1 MQRFEFSLQ
10 QVLDLRRHQR
20 VEAERRLAQI
30 KRRIRELEEEAEQ
43 VQNELKSAASEELPA
58 EVRPRDF
65 RQRAAHREA
74 VRSTHRRLRER
85 IDSLRDRAEKA
96 REELLE
102 RRREE
107 ESLRTLRA
115 EEKGT
120 HAEEAERTHQKLMD
134 EQALT
139 RFARNQSTDRS

>member
-1 MQRFEFSLQ
+1 MKRFEFSLQ

-20 VEAERRLAQI
+20 VEAERRLARI
-30 KRRIRELEEEAEQ
+30 KRRINELEREAEQ
-43 VQNELKSAASEELPA
+43 VQNELNAVAREALPD

-65 RQRAAHREA
+65 RRRAAHREG
-74 VRSTHRRLRER
+74 VRARHRRLRER
-85 IDSLRDRAEKA
+85 IDALRKRAEEA

-107 ESLRTLRA
+107 ESLRTLRD
-115 EEKGT
+115 EEKSE
-120 HAEEAERTHQKLMD
+120 HAEDAERTHQKLMD

-139 RFARNQSTDRS
+139 RFARNQSSNRS